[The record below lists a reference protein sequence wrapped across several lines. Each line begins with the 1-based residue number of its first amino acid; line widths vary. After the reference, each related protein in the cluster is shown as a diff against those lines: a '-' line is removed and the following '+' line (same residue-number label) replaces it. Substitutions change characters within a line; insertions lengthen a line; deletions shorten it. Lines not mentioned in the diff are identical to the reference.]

1 MTGLSPI
8 TEPFMTLQSI
18 PTPATSAATGAA
30 MDTVVPRKRGRK
42 AALACAAITLLAAGG
57 FLLWQQVPRGL
68 RVERNELA
76 IAAAENGV
84 FRDELVVRA
93 NAQPL
98 ASVILDSVESGR
110 IEEVFVRDGE
120 MVQKGQLLFRIANP
134 QRNLELLAR
143 QAEQAQQLYNLSN
156 LRLAQESDRSTR
168 QRRLD
173 ELAFSLEQARK
184 RHARNERL
192 AAQGFISTV
201 ALEESR
207 DALDKEARAVELEH
221 RSAAADSRVRV
232 PALTQ
237 LEKAIGGL
245 GTGLQLVQATVDALV
260 VRAPV
265 AGRLTDF
272 RMQVGESIAT
282 GKNVGRIDD
291 PSHFKLAA
299 RIDEFYLNRVAIG
312 RPGSVVQDGRRYP
325 VNIAGVYPQIKDGR
339 FLAELLF
346 TGEQPSGLRPGQ
358 SLDAQL
364 TLGQPARALLLP
376 GGAWVGDSGGAWVFV
391 LGPDGRTAQRR
402 EIRSG
407 RRSDAQVEVLGGL
420 QPGERVIVSSYA
432 AFGQSTALNISK

>member
-1 MTGLSPI
+1 MSVQPLPSP
-8 TEPFMTLQSI
+8 
-18 PTPATSAATGAA
+18 ATGAA
-30 MDTVVPRKRGRK
+30 MDTIVPRKRGRK
-42 AALACAAITLLAAGG
+42 ILIACVAAALVLAAGAW
-57 FLLWQQVPRGL
+57 LWQQVPRGL
-68 RVERNELA
+68 RVQRGDLQFATVEQ
-76 IAAAENGV
+76 GV

-93 NAQPL
+93 NAEPL
-98 ASVILDSVESGR
+98 DSVILDSVESGR
-110 IEEVFVRDGE
+110 IEEVFVRDGDL
-120 MVQKGQLLFRIANP
+120 VQKGQLLFRIANP

-168 QRRLD
+168 RRRLD

-192 AAQGFISTV
+192 AAQGFISSV

-207 DALDKEARAVELEH
+207 DAFDKEARAIALEQ

-232 PALTQ
+232 PALAQ
-237 LEKAIGGL
+237 LEKAITGL
-245 GTGLQLVQATVDALV
+245 DTGLQLVRATVDALV

-272 RMQVGESIAT
+272 RMQVGQSIAT
-282 GKNVGRIDD
+282 GRNVGRIDD
-291 PSHFKLAA
+291 PGLFKLAA

-312 RPGSVVQDGRRYP
+312 RVGSVEHDGRRYP
-325 VNIAGVYPQIKDGR
+325 VRIASVYPQIKEGR

-346 TGEQPSGLRPGQ
+346 TGAQPAALRPGQ

-364 TLGQPARALLLP
+364 TLGEPARALLLP
-376 GGAWVGDSGGAWVFV
+376 SGAWVADSGGAWVYV
-391 LGPDGRTAQRR
+391 LGPDGRAAQRR
-402 EIRSG
+402 DVRTG
-407 RRSDAQVEVLGGL
+407 RRSSDQVEVLAGL

-432 AFGQSTALNISK
+432 AFETSTALSVSQ